1 MDVEVAQFQF
11 VEVLVLGCFDV
22 ALLGQVANV
31 RISEL
36 ANSVNGGKGNIR

>member
-1 MDVEVAQFQF
+1 MDVEVAQFQL

-22 ALLGQVANV
+22 ALLGHMADV

-36 ANSVNGGKGNIR
+36 ANSVNGGRGNIR